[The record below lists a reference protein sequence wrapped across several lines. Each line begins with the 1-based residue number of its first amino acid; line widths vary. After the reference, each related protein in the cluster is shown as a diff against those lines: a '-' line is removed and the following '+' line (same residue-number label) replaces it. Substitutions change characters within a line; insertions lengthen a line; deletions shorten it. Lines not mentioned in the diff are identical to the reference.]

1 MTSLRNVLKASKG
14 LPVRDPMAA
23 VWGRRIAARNAVGE
37 VESTLPITIAADGT
51 ALLDYRVYGAEGGV
65 GEKTENLFDIKKI
78 ATSSLL
84 TVDGTT
90 ITKGQTA
97 YNYDIYSR
105 SVGAGAPLSTSCMI
119 LEAGTYTV
127 SYEIIEADQ
136 STLAI
141 ATCPYTSETMSPE
154 TQYYFVPSGMNFAL
168 SEKSYV
174 TIRIRQ
180 NTPASIKNLMI
191 NLGSTALPYEPYGY
205 KLPMLSNSTVIDI
218 YIGDTQLMSDEYADF
233 GDQAAYHKS
242 VPDDVRLRFEQEN
255 QVTFADPE
263 AVISSGGNRVR
274 TVVTA
279 VLGEGYTC
287 KEIGTVYSNTD
298 GLCKNDDL
306 FVYRADGL
314 TVKKASYTDG
324 RTARSSNTLDS
335 GFGVKTVGFAT
346 ISDGTYT
353 TTIYTRILYAS
364 YEQLHG
370 SGEFTAYPPNTEQ
383 NFVPTAVTLPE
394 IPTSEGVTVIDCDMT
409 PKPGKMYVKYRR

>member
-37 VESTLPITIAADGT
+37 VESTLPITITADGT

-65 GEKTENLFDIKKI
+65 GEARRSRDIISYDDFAIIDIGTGTERYGVNMGVLPVGDYEISWDSIDSATSLWLNPIVNGSPQAAIRLTTPYRFTADGMTTYILRTNKATDTPPINQLVSGLSVVKI
-78 ATSSLL
+78 A
-84 TVDGTT
+84 
-90 ITKGQTA
+90 
-97 YNYDIYSR
+97 YDIR
-105 SVGAGAPLSTSCMI
+105 LKI
-119 LEAGTYTV
+119 N
-127 SYEIIEADQ
+127 
-136 STLAI
+136 
-141 ATCPYTSETMSPE
+141 SETV
-154 TQYYFVPSGMNFAL
+154 TL
-168 SEKSYV
+168 SLD
-174 TIRIRQ
+174 R
-180 NTPASIKNLMI
+180 P
-191 NLGSTALPYEPYGY
+191 
-205 KLPMLSNSTVIDI
+205 
-218 YIGDTQLMSDEYADF
+218 LMSDEYADF
-233 GDQAAYHKS
+233 GEQAAYHKS

>member
-14 LPVRDPMAA
+14 LPVRDPMAEI
-23 VWGRRIAARNAVGE
+23 WGRRIAARNAVGE
-37 VESTLPITIAADGT
+37 VESTLPITITADGT

-65 GEKTENLFDIKKI
+65 GEARRSRDIISYDDFAIIDIGTGTERYGVNMGVLPVGDYEISWDSIDSATSLWLNPIVNGSPQAAIRLTTPYRFTADGMTTYILRTNKATDTPPINQLVSGLSVVKI
-78 ATSSLL
+78 A
-84 TVDGTT
+84 
-90 ITKGQTA
+90 
-97 YNYDIYSR
+97 YDIR
-105 SVGAGAPLSTSCMI
+105 LKI
-119 LEAGTYTV
+119 N
-127 SYEIIEADQ
+127 
-136 STLAI
+136 
-141 ATCPYTSETMSPE
+141 SETV
-154 TQYYFVPSGMNFAL
+154 TL
-168 SEKSYV
+168 SLD
-174 TIRIRQ
+174 R
-180 NTPASIKNLMI
+180 P
-191 NLGSTALPYEPYGY
+191 
-205 KLPMLSNSTVIDI
+205 
-218 YIGDTQLMSDEYADF
+218 LMSDEYADF
-233 GDQAAYHKS
+233 GEQAAYHKS